1 MMWILRASASA
12 VFLGLAGYL
21 ALAWLAERFVTA
33 RLDAAVQASSLAPK
47 AVRER

>member
-1 MMWILRASASA
+1 MWVLRASASA
-12 VFLGLAGYL
+12 VFLGIAGYL

-33 RLDAAVQASSLAPK
+33 RLDAAIQASSLAPK